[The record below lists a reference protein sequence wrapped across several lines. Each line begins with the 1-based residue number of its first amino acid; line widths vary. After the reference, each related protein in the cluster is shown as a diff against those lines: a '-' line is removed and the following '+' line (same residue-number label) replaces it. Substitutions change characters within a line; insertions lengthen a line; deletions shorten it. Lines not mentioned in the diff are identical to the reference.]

1 MNFLSVLEVLH
12 EVLLFTYQWLPSPLV
27 ETTLGRGYPSE
38 PPSTE
43 NAKAKR
49 ILAFCHCP
57 RRLLHPSLCT
67 AQLEVEG
74 LLLVCNASDPPGAA
88 YYFESKQLHTA
99 RVYGSPDEPGMV
111 HLFSLN
117 NHLPQRIG
125 SDFLFPIGE
134 FHGRFV
140 LRSQEIASLD
150 GIKRVL
156 RNVRLLLGAWNSS
169 GQWKS
174 TTAFRR
180 PQSMALRV
188 VMDLSSAVRPLSMFP
203 LAVHPTSHVSRRL
216 IPNKSR

>member
-1 MNFLSVLEVLH
+1 MAPLS
-12 EVLLFTYQWLPSPLV
+12 S
-27 ETTLGRGYPSE
+27 RGNHSR
-38 PPSTE
+38 SGLSLWASIHRKSKSQK
-43 NAKAKR
+43 NS
-49 ILAFCHCP
+49 LAFCHCP

-156 RNVRLLLGAWNSS
+156 RNKLDFCLVLGTPHLDS
-169 GQWKS
+169 GNLPQPLEDPSQW
-174 TTAFRR
+174 
-180 PQSMALRV
+180 
-188 VMDLSSAVRPLSMFP
+188 LSG
-203 LAVHPTSHVSRRL
+203 
-216 IPNKSR
+216 